1 MRGRMLFLM
10 LILGA
15 TSAAAEEPPSGA
27 EPRAEREL
35 EPEDETEA
43 ETVAETETQPPQP
56 ADRVLV
62 RGDRTAPARE
72 PTASATQLS
81 GAALETPGMTSAR
94 LLERATGVQTTRAG
108 SSAELATASIRGAN
122 GAHTSVYLAGVKL
135 NNELT
140 GVADLSAL
148 PLFVLDRVELFRGS
162 ALLGSAESLPLGGA
176 LYFEPRLPRGNS
188 ATVGVGAGSFGAES
202 VWGVGTVGNEKA
214 QSLLAIRASLADND
228 YPFLDDRG
236 TRFVAEDDVWTT
248 RENTDFESF
257 ELWAISRLRPTPRV
271 RLLVLTHGFARE
283 QGVTGLSVI
292 PAKSAR
298 ARARRLLVAI
308 STQTPCRLLPI
319 KSLRPGCQV
328 RLNASW
334 LHNGL
339 TLTDPNREL
348 GLGATRVDNSSHR
361 LTRSGELRLR
371 LGEATTIAT
380 GGSAVIDLLDIAQ
393 SSGSTTET
401 GARRLSAAAFGTI
414 RTELSESV
422 DVVGQAVGV
431 LSRTDGAFD
440 AAPVLFTGRA
450 GLRWRA
456 TSGLSLLANI
466 ARAAR
471 EPTLGELYG
480 ISVVTRGNP
489 TLRPETGVNADVG
502 FRYRARGDAVSATLE
517 GFAFA
522 RFATDL
528 IVQRWSGFMIRPFNV
543 GSARVLGAELALKTR
558 WHELL
563 RTEGGVTLL
572 DPRDTSVD
580 RPPGND
586 ILPYRSRLTVF
597 GLVGVDW
604 ESGGPV
610 SSTGVAARGYHRSS
624 RFADIAGLIIIPAST
639 EFALEAHAH
648 FDDGAWKLR
657 AAAENIF
664 DDAAFDSV
672 GYPLPG
678 RSFNASLEKT
688 W

>member
-1 MRGRMLFLM
+1 MRGRMLFLL

-15 TSAAAEEPPSGA
+15 TSAAAEEPPSDAAPGA
-27 EPRAEREL
+27 E
-35 EPEDETEA
+35 
-43 ETVAETETQPPQP
+43 P

-72 PTASATQLS
+72 PTAAATQLS
-81 GAALETPGMTSAR
+81 GDALETPGMTSAR

-188 ATVGVGAGSFGAES
+188 ATLGVGAGSFGAES

-214 QSLLAIRASLADND
+214 QSLLAIRASRADND

-236 TRFVAEDDVWTT
+236 TRFVTEDDVWTT

-257 ELWAISRLRPTPRV
+257 ELWAISRLRPAPRV

-308 STQTPCRLLPI
+308 STQTPCRLLPFESESE
-319 KSLRPGCQV
+319 SLRSRCQV

-361 LTRSGELRLR
+361 LTRGGELRLR
-371 LGEATTIAT
+371 LGEATAIAT

-393 SSGSTTET
+393 SDRSTTET

-414 RTELSESV
+414 HTELSESV
-422 DVVGQAVGV
+422 DGVGQAVGV
-431 LSRTDGAFD
+431 LSRTEGAFD
-440 AAPVLFTGRA
+440 NAPGNTPVLFTGRA

-502 FRYRARGDAVSATLE
+502 FRYRAQGDAVTATLE

-528 IVQRWSGFMIRPFNV
+528 IVQRRSGFLIRPFNV
-543 GSARVLGAELALKTR
+543 GSARVLGAELALKAR
-558 WHELL
+558 WHDIL

-586 ILPYRSRLTVF
+586 ILPYRSRLTAF
-597 GLVGVDW
+597 GLVGVDR

-610 SSTGVAARGYHRSS
+610 SSTGVAARGYYRSS
-624 RFADIAGLIIIPAST
+624 RFADIAGLIVIPAST

-648 FDDGAWKLR
+648 FDDGAWKLG
-657 AAAENIF
+657 AAVENVLG
-664 DDAAFDSV
+664 DAAFDSV

-678 RSFNASLEKT
+678 RSFNASLEKI